1 MDKKLQI
8 VVDDGYKKVPIVN
21 TNGEEI
27 GVLYFNPSDVG
38 IIERYNKIADKFDS
52 ITEPM
57 ARKAPEGLSEAEK
70 MQFDIDCSKEAS
82 ERLYEACNELFGG
95 DFASAFFG
103 RTNPWSPNGGKFYCE
118 EALEKVGA
126 FFASYFEKEVKAIE
140 SRAQK
145 YLNRAQRR
153 KK

>member
-8 VVDDGYKKVPIVN
+8 VVDDGFEKIPVMN
-21 TNGEEI
+21 THGDEI

-38 IIERYNKIADKFDS
+38 IIERYNNIAGKFDA

-57 ARKAPEGLSEAEK
+57 TREAPEGLSDAEK
-70 MQFDIDCSKEAS
+70 MQWNIDRTKEAS

-103 RTNPWSPNGGKFYCE
+103 RTNPWSPKNGKFYCE
-118 EALEKVGA
+118 EALEKVGN

-140 SRAQK
+140 SRTSK

>member
-8 VVDDGYKKVPIVN
+8 VVDDGFEKVPIMN
-21 TNGEEI
+21 THGDEI

-38 IIERYNKIADKFDS
+38 IIHRYNKIAEKFDA

-57 ARKAPEGLSEAEK
+57 SRKAPEGLTDAEK
-70 MQFDIDCSKEAS
+70 LQFDIDCTNEAS

-95 DFASAFFG
+95 DFAEAFFG
-103 RTNPWSPNGGKFYCE
+103 RTNPWSPKNGKFYCE

-126 FFASYFEKEVKAIE
+126 FFASYFEQEVKAIE
-140 SRAQK
+140 SRTQK